1 VLVIGEEDKLYDKFR
16 SQSLIKAS
24 SFLIG
29 GKRVLLASRGPG
41 PRLPDFRTSPLVH
54 PTITPNLATLFVNS
68 DRDASAAVLDFF
80 LDAR

>member
-1 VLVIGEEDKLYDKFR
+1 VLVIGEEDKLSDKYGG
-16 SQSLIKAS
+16 QSLIEAS

-41 PRLPDFRTSPLVH
+41 PHLPDFRTSPLVH
-54 PTITPNLATLFVNS
+54 PAITPNSAILFVNS
-68 DRDASAAVLDFF
+68 DRDASAAVLDFL